1 MSTFF
6 DKLKKHLPVP
16 KMIRFDHAGI
26 DIGIDHIRHIN
37 FKSKN
42 GKLSVDKYGVETLTK
57 SVDKKSLLSENVGVI
72 LSLKKIQKEFKC
84 KYVEVSLPEELAYI
98 YTQEVDDGEVSVI
111 KGQIEF
117 KIEENVPLK
126 ADEAIFDFVT
136 VLTLKNN
143 RKLISVSVVSKK
155 VIEDYTDTFQK
166 CNMKVVSFL
175 IQNQAL
181 SKSLIQTNDKNAY
194 CIVAIEKKY
203 IVVSI
208 VSSGIVLYTSTI
220 NKTLFDDNLNLERK
234 EILEEVIKDIY
245 RIIVFWL
252 SYIENNDT
260 YGLEKIKSIIVSST
274 HSNIIESEFINMMIN
289 KLAIQIDKP
298 NVWTNAFDLNRQI
311 PPINKI
317 DSYQYATAIGLA
329 LPRLLK

>member
-1 MSTFF
+1 MSTFIE
-6 DKLKKHLPVP
+6 KLITYLPVP

-26 DIGIDHIRHIN
+26 DIGIDHIRYIS
-37 FKSKN
+37 FRGKN
-42 GKLSVDKYGVETLTK
+42 GQLSVDKYGTETLTK
-57 SVDKKSLLSENVGVI
+57 SVDKKCLLSENSDVVGA
-72 LSLKKIQKEFKC
+72 LKKIQKECKY
-84 KYVEVSLPEELAYI
+84 KYVEVSLPEELSYI
-98 YTQEVDDGEVSVI
+98 YTQEVDDGDVSTI

-126 ADEAIFDFVT
+126 TDEAIFDFVT

-155 VIEDYTDTFQK
+155 VIEDYTETFQR

-181 SKSLIQTNDKNAY
+181 SKSLIATNDANAY

-234 EILEEVIKDIY
+234 EILEEVIKDVY

-298 NVWTNAFDLNRQI
+298 NVWINAFDLNVQI

-317 DSYQYATAIGLA
+317 NSYQYATAIGLA

>member
-1 MSTFF
+1 MNIILE
-6 DKLKKHLPVP
+6 KLKKHIPVP

-26 DIGIDHIRHIN
+26 DIGLDHIRHID
-37 FKSKN
+37 FKIKN
-42 GKLSVDKYGVETLTK
+42 NKLVIESYGTEKLTN
-57 SVDKKSLLSENVGVI
+57 SIDKKIPLLENKEVI
-72 LSLKKIQKEFKC
+72 DVLKKIQKQFKY
-84 KYVEVSLPEELAYI
+84 KYVEASLPEELAYI
-98 YTQEVDDGEVSVI
+98 YTQEVDNGDVSMI

-126 ADEAIFDFVT
+126 ADEAIFDFVD

-155 VIEDYTDTFQK
+155 VVDDYIDTFQK
-166 CNMKVVSFL
+166 ANLKVVSFL

-181 SKSLIQTNDKNAY
+181 SKSLIHKDDTNEY
-194 CIVAIEKKY
+194 CIVAIEKRY
-203 IVVSI
+203 VVVSI

-220 NKTLFDDNLNLERK
+220 NKTLFDDNLNPQRP

-252 SYIENNDT
+252 SYIENNDS
-260 YGLEKIKSIIVSST
+260 YGLSQIKSIIISST

-298 NVWTNAFDLNRQI
+298 NVWVNAFDLNNQI

-329 LPRLLK
+329 LTRLK

>member
-1 MSTFF
+1 MTIFF
-6 DKLKKHLPVP
+6 ENLKKQIPVP

-26 DIGIDHIRHIN
+26 DIGIDHIRHIS
-37 FKSKN
+37 FKGDN
-42 GKLSVDKYGVETLTK
+42 NTLSVDKYGVERLEK
-57 SVDKKSLLSENVGVI
+57 SVDKKNPLAENLEVLSV
-72 LSLKKIQKEFKC
+72 LKKIQKEFRY

-98 YTQEVDDGEVSVI
+98 YTQEVDDGDISAI
-111 KGQIEF
+111 KSQIEF
-117 KIEENVPLK
+117 KIEENVPLS
-126 ADEAIFDFVT
+126 ADEAIFDFVE
-136 VLTLKNN
+136 VLTIKN
-143 RKLISVSVVSKK
+143 RKLVSVSVVAKK
-155 VIEDYTDTFQK
+155 VIEDYIDAFQK
-166 CNMKVVSFL
+166 ASMKVVSFL

-181 SKSLIQTNDKNAY
+181 SKSLIQKNDTNAY
-194 CIVAIEKKY
+194 CIVAIEKRY
-203 IVVSI
+203 IVVSV

-220 NKTLFDDNLNLERK
+220 NKTLFDDSLNLQRR

-260 YGLEKIKSIIVSST
+260 YGLEKIKSIIISST

-298 NVWTNAFDLNRQI
+298 NVWTNAFDMNVQI
-311 PPINKI
+311 PPISKI

-329 LPRLLK
+329 LPRLKK